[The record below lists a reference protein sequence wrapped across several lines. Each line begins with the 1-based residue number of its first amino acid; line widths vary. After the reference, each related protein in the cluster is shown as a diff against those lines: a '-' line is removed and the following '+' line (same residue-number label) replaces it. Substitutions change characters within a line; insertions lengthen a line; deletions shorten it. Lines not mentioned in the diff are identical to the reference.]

1 MSDKVKYLPEAAIPD
16 GDVPVWRTEDAER
29 WRKAAVPAVFGPV
42 FGAWALVLP
51 VFVALV
57 LLGWSDPQVPDRGT
71 SWDGYPAAVLL
82 VGLPLWY
89 RMIPAATVL
98 ATPALAGCTLFELA
112 GLPASDGPG
121 RVGSWLVVALCGAA
135 FTGAL
140 LRLRARR
147 AQCAL
152 ALAAAG
158 DGRRVLPDELPRRHR
173 RRGLPMILTGGGLC
187 LAAAALLWWALARDL
202 GADPEHPYDAT
213 GQQVL
218 ALLLLVPATA
228 LLGRGLGARRA
239 ARRLHAGPQPALR
252 VGIRGDSL
260 TYSWLYADVRDTSG
274 KPLIAFR
281 DGVENTVRHVR
292 TLLGGSEEQL
302 RTEHHDVNWFCEPFE
317 AVLYGAP
324 FEGAEVVLEYAAYYG
339 NTRITTS
346 VLAVPLHPRRRHGL
360 NPWRAAGRSAVL
372 KERKERAAHRAKAA
386 ESGSG
391 TSGCGTSSSGCGSS
405 SSCSSSCGSSCGGG
419 CGGGD

>member
-1 MSDKVKYLPEAAIPD
+1 MSDKVKYLPQAAIPD
-16 GDVPVWRTEDAER
+16 ADVPVWRTEDAER

-42 FGAWALVLP
+42 FGAWALVLL
-51 VFVALV
+51 VFVAVV

-71 SWDGYPAAVLL
+71 SWEGYPAAVLL

-89 RMIPAATVL
+89 RMIPAGTVL
-98 ATPALAGCTLFELA
+98 ATPVLVGYTLFELA
-112 GLPASDGPG
+112 GLPESDGPG

-158 DGRRVLPDELPRRHR
+158 DGRRELPDALPRRHH
-173 RRGLPMILTGGGLC
+173 RRGLAMTLTGGGLC

-202 GADPEHPYDAT
+202 GAAPEHPYDAT

-228 LLGRGLGARRA
+228 LLGRGIGARRA

-252 VGIRGDSL
+252 VGIRADSL
-260 TYSWLYADVRDTSG
+260 TYSWLYADVRDRSG
-274 KPLIAFR
+274 QPLIAFR
-281 DGVENTVRHVR
+281 DHVENTADHVR
-292 TLLGGSEEQL
+292 TLLGGSEERL
-302 RTEHHDVNWFCEPFE
+302 RTEHHDVNWFSEPIE

-324 FEGAEVVLEYAAYYG
+324 FEGAEVVLEHAAFYG

-360 NPWRAAGRSAVL
+360 KPWRAAGRSATL
-372 KERKERAAHRAKAA
+372 KEREERAAHRAKAA

-391 TSGCGTSSSGCGSS
+391 GSGCGTSSSGCG
-405 SSCSSSCGSSCGGG
+405 SSSCGSSCGGG